1 MKIEFKKVVAVVLEV
16 EVNVPEYFKAQK
28 IANSDFYAVEIDG
41 LIIVSNLMPSNKYRG
56 YYQQLSE
63 LFALKDNAE
72 VREKLARPD
81 LTAAELMSLLDR
93 YQVHD

>member
-1 MKIEFKKVVAVVLEV
+1 MKLEFKKVVAVVLEV
-16 EVNVPEYFKAQK
+16 EINVPEYFKASK

-41 LIIVSNLMPSNKYRG
+41 LIFVSTLMPSNKYRG
-56 YYQQLSE
+56 YYQQLAE

-81 LTAAELMSLLDR
+81 LSAAELMSLLDR
-93 YQVHD
+93 YQEEL